1 MPVAISASGGMECRT
16 SSPAA
21 ARPSTPLASSARRD
35 VRCHRDGHRP
45 VQERSKSTASTRGSV
60 LAECRAHH
68 GPAQESAA
76 PRGAV
81 RFLQAGLGSHGSLPA
96 AVPRSCSTG
105 PRGAGRSDTRR
116 DRLTCACRSAGD
128 GSGPRFRDLQR
139 SQGGLPQVLPG
150 IDARTGYRTCAQ
162 APAEPARRPVLAY
175 PSRSEEGDL
184 IAPASRDHSR
194 ACVLVA
200 APNLSRRRGRRGKP
214 CNQCGFMA
222 IPMSWASRCGE
233 RRWSGRRNRTCVTS
247 FRAPAFWVDE

>member
-1 MPVAISASGGMECRT
+1 MVRGPQKC
-16 SSPAA
+16 SSCPDGSVHADD
-21 ARPSTPLASSARRD
+21 RGQGSSQIGLTTGRPLAGPSDLRII
-35 VRCHRDGHRP
+35 
-45 VQERSKSTASTRGSV
+45 STASTRGSV
-60 LAECRAHH
+60 LAECRAHQ

-116 DRLTCACRSAGD
+116 DRLTCACRSATAA
-128 GSGPRFRDLQR
+128 GPGFVICSALRTACPKCCPVSTPGPDTGRARKLQLSR
-139 SQGGLPQVLPG
+139 HV
-150 IDARTGYRTCAQ
+150 
-162 APAEPARRPVLAY
+162 APFWHIHRGQK
-175 PSRSEEGDL
+175 EGDL
-184 IAPASRDHSR
+184 KAPASRERSR

-200 APNLSRRRGRRGKP
+200 ALNLSRRRGRRGKP

-233 RRWSGRRNRTCVTS
+233 RRRSGRRNRTCVTS
-247 FRAPAFWVDE
+247 FRTPALWVDK

>member
-1 MPVAISASGGMECRT
+1 MITVPSGSGRSRWRRREGQSWPSAG
-16 SSPAA
+16 P
-21 ARPSTPLASSARRD
+21 
-35 VRCHRDGHRP
+35 
-45 VQERSKSTASTRGSV
+45 TRGLPGRAQRHEVRSV
-60 LAECRAHH
+60 SFKLAWVAT
-68 GPAQESAA
+68 A
-76 PRGAV
+76 
-81 RFLQAGLGSHGSLPA
+81 LPA

-105 PRGAGRSDTRR
+105 PRGAGRSETRR

-150 IDARTGYRTCAQ
+150 VDARAGYRTCAQ

-175 PSRSEEGDL
+175 PSRSEERDL
-184 IAPASRDHSR
+184 IAPASRERSR

-200 APNLSRRRGRRGKP
+200 ALNLSRRRGRRGKP

-247 FRAPAFWVDE
+247 FKDPALWVDK